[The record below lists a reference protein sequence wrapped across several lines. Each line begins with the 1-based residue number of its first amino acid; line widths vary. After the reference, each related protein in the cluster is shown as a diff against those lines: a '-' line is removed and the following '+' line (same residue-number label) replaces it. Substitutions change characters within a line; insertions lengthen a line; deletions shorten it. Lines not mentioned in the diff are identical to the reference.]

1 MWNLFTYFFKCR
13 HLVWL
18 PVLCVALAGCKDDFD
33 DSELRD
39 QIADLDG
46 RLTSLEKLCAQMNT
60 NISSMQT
67 IVSALQQNDYIT
79 GVTPITEGGNTIGY
93 TITFMKNRPITI
105 YHGKDGK
112 KGEDGITPRFKI
124 ENGRWMV
131 SRDNGSTW
139 EDAGQATG
147 DQGLPGVAGI
157 TPKLKIESG
166 RWLISWDNGASWEDV
181 GQATGDQGQQGA
193 AGITPQFKIELGNW
207 FVSFDHGTNWSLLG
221 QATGDK
227 GEDGITPVIGIRQD
241 TDGIYYWTLNG
252 TWLLDN
258 NNQKVKAEGTDGE
271 SGEAGEE
278 GTPGQNG
285 ITPLLKIE
293 GGYWYVSYDNENS
306 WKQLGKATGESEGNF
321 FQEITEDDD
330 YVYITLTGN
339 QTTISIPKYKP
350 LSIQFDISK
359 DICASPHTTYII
371 GYKLIGSDK
380 NTIIKAIAQDGY
392 RALINTIDYSQGKIE
407 ITTPNDIVD
416 SEVLVLISND
426 KGNTVIRSINF
437 INGIISITTKNYSVG
452 YEGGIVDVELTTNIE
467 YIINIPDEAKSWLSL
482 APTSRSSMRDEVIS
496 FVVQPN
502 ENVEERSATILLQDQ
517 YRMYSESILITQQ
530 SKSMNDVFHVSVPG
544 TLSQL
549 IPVESINLIEE
560 ITITGSLNKTD
571 YDFLN
576 TLPILKRVDLSGLT
590 DVTIPSN
597 AFYNSV
603 IENPTIST
611 VILPLNLIEISDYAF
626 YKSSIISIDIPPTVK
641 RIGAHAFD
649 NSKITSLI
657 IPNSIEHIENNAFAS
672 TYNLR
677 GNIIIPNTTT
687 FIGEC
692 AFQHSNFDGTLT
704 LGSGIKEIGPSAF
717 QACHNVKGDLIIPA
731 NIQRIGKNAFSYC
744 GSLYKKTLQINAEL
758 DTIPTGAFANANLTG
773 SLIIPQNVVYIG
785 SLAFSDNDFS
795 GDLIIPN
802 KVKIIGSGAFAKNN
816 NATSRYNNL
825 ILGESIT
832 YIGEL
837 AFSIYNSQFNIFVGL
852 SFNKVQIKITNP
864 NSLSCRDAFGFST
877 ATKQNFEV
885 PLGTSSI
892 YQKLFN
898 GHINSIVEVEF

>member
-147 DQGLPGVAGI
+147 DQG
-157 TPKLKIESG
+157 
-166 RWLISWDNGASWEDV
+166 
-181 GQATGDQGQQGA
+181 QQGA

-278 GTPGQNG
+278 GKPGQNG

>member
-1 MWNLFTYFFKCR
+1 M
-13 HLVWL
+13 
-18 PVLCVALAGCKDDFD
+18 
-33 DSELRD
+33 
-39 QIADLDG
+39 
-46 RLTSLEKLCAQMNT
+46 
-60 NISSMQT
+60 
-67 IVSALQQNDYIT
+67 
-79 GVTPITEGGNTIGY
+79 
-93 TITFMKNRPITI
+93 
-105 YHGKDGK
+105 
-112 KGEDGITPRFKI
+112 
-124 ENGRWMV
+124 
-131 SRDNGSTW
+131 
-139 EDAGQATG
+139 
-147 DQGLPGVAGI
+147 AGI

-278 GTPGQNG
+278 GKPGQNG

-657 IPNSIEHIENNAFAS
+657 IPNSFEGCYDLSSVTFLGKVTHIENNAFAS

>member
-1 MWNLFTYFFKCR
+1 M
-13 HLVWL
+13 
-18 PVLCVALAGCKDDFD
+18 
-33 DSELRD
+33 
-39 QIADLDG
+39 
-46 RLTSLEKLCAQMNT
+46 
-60 NISSMQT
+60 
-67 IVSALQQNDYIT
+67 
-79 GVTPITEGGNTIGY
+79 
-93 TITFMKNRPITI
+93 
-105 YHGKDGK
+105 
-112 KGEDGITPRFKI
+112 
-124 ENGRWMV
+124 
-131 SRDNGSTW
+131 
-139 EDAGQATG
+139 
-147 DQGLPGVAGI
+147 
-157 TPKLKIESG
+157 
-166 RWLISWDNGASWEDV
+166 
-181 GQATGDQGQQGA
+181 
-193 AGITPQFKIELGNW
+193 
-207 FVSFDHGTNWSLLG
+207 
-221 QATGDK
+221 
-227 GEDGITPVIGIRQD
+227 
-241 TDGIYYWTLNG
+241 
-252 TWLLDN
+252 
-258 NNQKVKAEGTDGE
+258 
-271 SGEAGEE
+271 
-278 GTPGQNG
+278 
-285 ITPLLKIE
+285 
-293 GGYWYVSYDNENS
+293 
-306 WKQLGKATGESEGNF
+306 
-321 FQEITEDDD
+321 
-330 YVYITLTGN
+330 YITLTGN

>member
-147 DQGLPGVAGI
+147 DQG
-157 TPKLKIESG
+157 
-166 RWLISWDNGASWEDV
+166 
-181 GQATGDQGQQGA
+181 QQGA

-278 GTPGQNG
+278 GKPGQNG

-626 YKSSIISIDIPPTVK
+626 YKSSIISIDIPLTVK

>member
-1 MWNLFTYFFKCR
+1 
-13 HLVWL
+13 
-18 PVLCVALAGCKDDFD
+18 
-33 DSELRD
+33 
-39 QIADLDG
+39 
-46 RLTSLEKLCAQMNT
+46 
-60 NISSMQT
+60 MQT

-278 GTPGQNG
+278 GKPGQNG

>member
-1 MWNLFTYFFKCR
+1 MWNLFTHFFKCR
-13 HLVWL
+13 HLIWL
-18 PVLCVALAGCKDDFD
+18 PVLCVTLAGCKDDFD

-278 GTPGQNG
+278 GKPGQNG

>member
-1 MWNLFTYFFKCR
+1 M
-13 HLVWL
+13 H
-18 PVLCVALAGCKDDFD
+18 
-33 DSELRD
+33 
-39 QIADLDG
+39 
-46 RLTSLEKLCAQMNT
+46 
-60 NISSMQT
+60 
-67 IVSALQQNDYIT
+67 
-79 GVTPITEGGNTIGY
+79 
-93 TITFMKNRPITI
+93 
-105 YHGKDGK
+105 
-112 KGEDGITPRFKI
+112 
-124 ENGRWMV
+124 
-131 SRDNGSTW
+131 
-139 EDAGQATG
+139 
-147 DQGLPGVAGI
+147 
-157 TPKLKIESG
+157 
-166 RWLISWDNGASWEDV
+166 
-181 GQATGDQGQQGA
+181 
-193 AGITPQFKIELGNW
+193 
-207 FVSFDHGTNWSLLG
+207 
-221 QATGDK
+221 
-227 GEDGITPVIGIRQD
+227 
-241 TDGIYYWTLNG
+241 
-252 TWLLDN
+252 
-258 NNQKVKAEGTDGE
+258 
-271 SGEAGEE
+271 
-278 GTPGQNG
+278 
-285 ITPLLKIE
+285 
-293 GGYWYVSYDNENS
+293 
-306 WKQLGKATGESEGNF
+306 
-321 FQEITEDDD
+321 
-330 YVYITLTGN
+330 
-339 QTTISIPKYKP
+339 
-350 LSIQFDISK
+350 
-359 DICASPHTTYII
+359 
-371 GYKLIGSDK
+371 
-380 NTIIKAIAQDGY
+380 
-392 RALINTIDYSQGKIE
+392 
-407 ITTPNDIVD
+407 
-416 SEVLVLISND
+416 
-426 KGNTVIRSINF
+426 
-437 INGIISITTKNYSVG
+437 SV
-452 YEGGIVDVELTTNIE
+452 E
-467 YIINIPDEAKSWLSL
+467 YIGEYVFAN
-482 APTSRSSMRDEVIS
+482 T
-496 FVVQPN
+496 
-502 ENVEERSATILLQDQ
+502 ENLHENF
-517 YRMYSESILITQQ
+517 SI
-530 SKSMNDVFHVSVPG
+530 
-544 TLSQL
+544 
-549 IPVESINLIEE
+549 
-560 ITITGSLNKTD
+560 
-571 YDFLN
+571 
-576 TLPILKRVDLSGLT
+576 
-590 DVTIPSN
+590 
-597 AFYNSV
+597 
-603 IENPTIST
+603 
-611 VILPLNLIEISDYAF
+611 ILPSNLIEIPDYAF

>member
-278 GTPGQNG
+278 GKPGQNG

-692 AFQHSNFDGTLT
+692 AFPHSNFDGTLT

>member
-1 MWNLFTYFFKCR
+1 MA
-13 HLVWL
+13 L
-18 PVLCVALAGCKDDFD
+18 PHDSKLKTAG
-33 DSELRD
+33 
-39 QIADLDG
+39 G
-46 RLTSLEKLCAQMNT
+46 W
-60 NISSMQT
+60 
-67 IVSALQQNDYIT
+67 
-79 GVTPITEGGNTIGY
+79 
-93 TITFMKNRPITI
+93 
-105 YHGKDGK
+105 YHG
-112 KGEDGITPRFKI
+112 I
-124 ENGRWMV
+124 
-131 SRDNGSTW
+131 TW

-278 GTPGQNG
+278 GKPGQNG

-467 YIINIPDEAKSWLSL
+467 YIID
-482 APTSRSSMRDEVIS
+482 
-496 FVVQPN
+496 
-502 ENVEERSATILLQDQ
+502 
-517 YRMYSESILITQQ
+517 
-530 SKSMNDVFHVSVPG
+530 
-544 TLSQL
+544 
-549 IPVESINLIEE
+549 
-560 ITITGSLNKTD
+560 
-571 YDFLN
+571 
-576 TLPILKRVDLSGLT
+576 
-590 DVTIPSN
+590 
-597 AFYNSV
+597 
-603 IENPTIST
+603 
-611 VILPLNLIEISDYAF
+611 
-626 YKSSIISIDIPPTVK
+626 II
-641 RIGAHAFD
+641 
-649 NSKITSLI
+649 
-657 IPNSIEHIENNAFAS
+657 
-672 TYNLR
+672 
-677 GNIIIPNTTT
+677 
-687 FIGEC
+687 
-692 AFQHSNFDGTLT
+692 
-704 LGSGIKEIGPSAF
+704 
-717 QACHNVKGDLIIPA
+717 
-731 NIQRIGKNAFSYC
+731 
-744 GSLYKKTLQINAEL
+744 
-758 DTIPTGAFANANLTG
+758 
-773 SLIIPQNVVYIG
+773 
-785 SLAFSDNDFS
+785 
-795 GDLIIPN
+795 
-802 KVKIIGSGAFAKNN
+802 
-816 NATSRYNNL
+816 
-825 ILGESIT
+825 
-832 YIGEL
+832 
-837 AFSIYNSQFNIFVGL
+837 
-852 SFNKVQIKITNP
+852 
-864 NSLSCRDAFGFST
+864 
-877 ATKQNFEV
+877 
-885 PLGTSSI
+885 
-892 YQKLFN
+892 
-898 GHINSIVEVEF
+898 